1 MQELEIEIIINK
13 ETEAIYR
20 FSDFPVHIGR
30 DRDCHLSIC
39 HESVPRKLCK
49 VWLEQN
55 GLIHVEENPGLS
67 NPLFENG
74 KQMHNGVVKPAIS
87 ARVGPIGLEIRNVA
101 SKKKKNTARLLRP
114 GTIVI
119 AFAGL
124 FALAMM
130 ACFLL
135 GEPVDYSTV
144 DITDFPKTIA
154 FSEDT
159 LDGHSDVPVQMLI
172 QLAQTEYMRTPIE
185 IRRQIEAIAMMKR
198 VVISTPPESPSH
210 EQAELLATRWEQAL
224 NASYRLEI
232 IALFS
237 AIERNDSAAIQKST
251 EKLLNCLRHS
261 DAPIVEWLQRIH
273 RKDSTQ

>member
-1 MQELEIEIIINK
+1 MQELEIEIIINR
-13 ETEAIYR
+13 ETEAVYR

-55 GLIHVEENPGLS
+55 GHIHMEENPGLS

-74 KQMHNGVVKPAIS
+74 KRMHNGVVKPAIS
-87 ARVGPIGLEIRNVA
+87 AQVGPIGLEIRNVA
-101 SKKKKNTARLLRP
+101 STQKRNTARLLRP
-114 GTIVI
+114 GTIAV

-124 FALAMM
+124 FALAM
-130 ACFLL
+130 AASFILL
-135 GEPVDYSTV
+135 EPVDYRTV
-144 DITDFPKTIA
+144 DVTDFPKTIA
-154 FSEDT
+154 FPQDT
-159 LDGHSDVPVQMLI
+159 LDRHSSIPVQMLM
-172 QLAQTEYMRTPIE
+172 QLAQTEYMRTPVE
-185 IRRQIEAIAMMKR
+185 ISRQIQAIAMMKR
-198 VVISTPPESPSH
+198 AATSALPASPTH
-210 EQAELLATRWEQAL
+210 RQAALLATRWEQAV

-237 AIERNDSAAIQKST
+237 AIERNDSAAIQKSA
-251 EKLLNCLRHS
+251 EKLLDCLHNA

-273 RKDSTQ
+273 RKDAPQ

>member
-1 MQELEIEIIINK
+1 MQELEIEIIINR
-13 ETEAIYR
+13 ETEAVYR

-30 DRDCHLSIC
+30 DRDCQLSIC

-55 GLIHVEENPGLS
+55 GLIHMEENPGLS

-74 KQMHNGVVKPAIS
+74 KRMHNGVVKPAIS

-101 SKKKKNTARLLRP
+101 LKKKKNTTRLLRP

-124 FALAMM
+124 FALAMV
-130 ACFLL
+130 ASFILI
-135 GEPVDYSTV
+135 EPVDFRAV
-144 DITDFPKTIA
+144 DVTDFPKTIT
-154 FSEDT
+154 FPKDT
-159 LDGHSDVPVQMLI
+159 LDRHSNIPVQMLI
-172 QLAQTEYMRTPIE
+172 QLAQTEYMRTPVE
-185 IRRQIEAIAMMKR
+185 ISRQIEAITMMKR
-198 VVISTPPESPSH
+198 AATSTSPASPNH
-210 EQAELLATRWEQAL
+210 AQAALLVTRWEQAL

-237 AIERNDSAAIQKST
+237 AIERNDSAAIQKSA
-251 EKLLNCLRHS
+251 EKLLSCLRNA

-273 RKDSTQ
+273 RKDATQ